1 MPSTSTTMTLRL
13 STRGGAHEPSGSR
26 RRGRRPRRVTLLAT
40 GGSAGPEKIAFP
52 AGWEKFVLY
61 NVVDRYD
68 NKQYRELYASTQ
80 EAVDAAKAG
89 KPLPNGTVLVL
100 AQYKAQVDAQGNPV
114 KDAKGRFVKGDPLAL
129 TVMEKRAGWGTE
141 YPDDLRNGEWEYAA
155 FSLDGKLNTQANYK
169 ACFQCHKPHEK
180 LDFVISYS
188 SIAGQ
193 MAAAMPATAPAT
205 DVTIQGFVFGPN
217 KLTVAPGKA
226 VTWVNADDSP
236 HQVTVTGLP
245 RSPLLMKGQSHT
257 QAFAAAGVYEYIC
270 GLHPAMKGTVE
281 VK

>member
-1 MPSTSTTMTLRL
+1 MS
-13 STRGGAHEPSGSR
+13 RGIPVVAAAILVA
-26 RRGRRPRRVTLLAT
+26 VTLVAT

-52 AGWEKFVLY
+52 ANWQKVVLY

-68 NKQYRELYASTQ
+68 NQQYRELYASTQ

-89 KPLPNGTVLVL
+89 KPLPQGTVLVL
-100 AQYKAQVDAQGNPV
+100 AQYKAQVDAQGNPT
-114 KDAKGRFVKGDPLAL
+114 KDAKGRFLKGEPIAL

-193 MAAAMPATAPAT
+193 LAAATPATSPAT

-226 VTWVNADDSP
+226 VTWVNSDDSP

-245 RSPLLMKGQSHT
+245 RSPLLLKGQSHT
-257 QAFAAAGVYEYIC
+257 QTFSTAGVYEYVC